1 MDDMRKA
8 LLMAPLFV
16 AFLALMSAIP
26 VKAVTLTFPGK
37 AVTITVETVDAEHH
51 TPRDMFFPGET
62 LCVHIHSSEDAEGY
76 IVLFNDKVH
85 PIPYTYKNL
94 ELTGCKDKYVE
105 YTIPSEF
112 PLETYYIF
120 VKLKGCDPFWLSFT
134 VIRFFVI
141 PELPFGTL
149 MAIVAPFGAVAGLVK
164 TKRLQVI
171 R

>member
-1 MDDMRKA
+1 MDEMRKA
-8 LLMAPLFV
+8 LLMTPLFV
-16 AFLALMSAIP
+16 AFLALMIAIP
-26 VKAVTLTFPGK
+26 VKAVTLTVPVK
-37 AVTITVETVDAEHH
+37 AVTLTVETVDAEDH

-76 IVLFNDKVH
+76 IVLFNDQVH

-94 ELTGCKDKYVE
+94 ELTGCEDKYVE
-105 YTIPSEF
+105 YKIPSEF

-141 PELPFGTL
+141 PELPLGTI
-149 MAIVAPFGAVAGLVK
+149 MAIVAPFGAVAGLGK
-164 TKRLQVI
+164 TKRL
-171 R
+171 RLKL